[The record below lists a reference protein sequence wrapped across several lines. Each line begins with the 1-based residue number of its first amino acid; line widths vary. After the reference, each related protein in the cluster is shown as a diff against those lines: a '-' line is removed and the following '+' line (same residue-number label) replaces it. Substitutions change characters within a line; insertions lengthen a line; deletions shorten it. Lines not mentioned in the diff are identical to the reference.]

1 MDDLGSLD
9 GLDRHSPTP
18 LYVQLAALLRNR
30 ILDGTLAGG
39 SQLPTE
45 GQLATEHQLSR
56 GTVRG
61 ALLELES
68 EGLLVRKPGKGTY
81 VSRPSTV
88 HQDVG
93 VLDSL
98 YNALAR
104 AGLSPSV
111 TIIDFRF
118 GLPPP
123 NVTQKL
129 GLAPGAPETLLIT
142 RKYAVGGHE
151 AIALTFTHLPQQ
163 LGRYFSRGDVER
175 YQIYELLQARCGIT
189 LGLGRR
195 TITAR
200 TADGYMATTLGIRAG
215 DAVLA
220 AELLTFSTD
229 GAPVQITEYF
239 FRSDRF
245 AFAVDVPAL
254 GTQGFP
260 PLVWAHETTS
270 T

>member
-1 MDDLGSLD
+1 MA
-9 GLDRHSPTP
+9 LDRNSPVP

-30 ILDGTLAGG
+30 ILDGTF
-39 SQLPTE
+39 SVRTQLPTE
-45 GQLATEHQLSR
+45 GDLADEYELSR

-61 ALLELES
+61 ALLQLKT

-81 VSRPSTV
+81 VSLPSTV
-88 HQDVG
+88 QQDVG

-98 YNALAR
+98 YNAMAQS
-104 AGLSPSV
+104 GLSP
-111 TIIDFRF
+111 TIEIVDFRF
-118 GLPPP
+118 VTPQR

-129 GLAPGAPETLLIT
+129 ELTPEEPETLLIT
-142 RKYAVGGHE
+142 RKYSLRGQA
-151 AIALTFTHLPQQ
+151 AIAVTFTHLPQR
-163 LGRYFSRGDVER
+163 LGRFFSRGDIER

-189 LGLGRR
+189 LGHGRR

-200 TADGYMATTLGIRAG
+200 TAEVYMASTLGIRAG

-220 AELLTFSTD
+220 AELLTYSTE

-245 AFAVDVPAL
+245 AFAVDMPWL
-254 GTQGFP
+254 GSMEFP
-260 PLVWAHETTS
+260 PLVWANEAS
-270 T
+270 AA